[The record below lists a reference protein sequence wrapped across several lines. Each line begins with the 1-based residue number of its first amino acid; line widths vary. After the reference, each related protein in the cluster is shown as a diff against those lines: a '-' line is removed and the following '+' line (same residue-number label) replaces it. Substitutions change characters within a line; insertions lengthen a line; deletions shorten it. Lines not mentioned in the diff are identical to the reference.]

1 MAVKVSERQLEHYL
15 LPSML
20 MCSRPPGY
28 PSLAPYAAIHVG
40 AAAPSDV
47 PPALLQQLASPGRL
61 VCPVQ
66 GADGQQ

>member
-1 MAVKVSERQLEHYL
+1 
-15 LPSML
+15 
-20 MCSRPPGY
+20 
-28 PSLAPYAAIHVG
+28 
-40 AAAPSDV
+40 V